1 MEGNM
6 TDKQYIYPVARIRSK
21 ELSLLNKQVME
32 QLLACK
38 TYEDCL
44 VTLMEKNF
52 GSSENVTLEELIKS
66 ERKKTWDLMRELV
79 EDISVFNTFLYEN
92 DFHNLKAAIK
102 QLYTDKE
109 SNDIYIENCTF
120 NPELILQ
127 ALKEQNFKLLPS
139 YMQECAAEA
148 YDVQMHT
155 GDSQLTDVIIDK
167 KALEAIYKIGTSSE
181 NEVFSKYAELRV
193 AFADIN
199 IALRCNKIGKTRDY
213 MIRSMAE
220 CKSLNIANL
229 IEAALESEDAICD
242 YLKTTRYSDI
252 VQCIRKSSSAM
263 EKYCDDQIIE
273 LIKPQ
278 KYNSFT
284 ISPLAAYIL
293 ARENEIKN
301 VRILMSGKRNN
312 LREESIRERLRE
324 LYV

>member
-1 MEGNM
+1 M
-6 TDKQYIYPVARIRSK
+6 TDKQYIYAVARIRTK
-21 ELSLLNKQVME
+21 ELGLLNKQLME

-44 VTLMEKNF
+44 TALAEKNF
-52 GSSENVTLEELIKS
+52 GSSESPTLEDIIKS

-79 EDISVFNTFLYEN
+79 KDISVFNTFLYEN

-109 SNDIYIENCTF
+109 FNNIYIENCTVK
-120 NPELILQ
+120 PEIMLQ
-127 ALKEQNFKLLPS
+127 ALKEQDFKLLPD
-139 YMQECAAEA
+139 YMQECAQEA
-148 YDVQMHT
+148 YEMQVHT
-155 GDSQLTDVIIDK
+155 GDSQLTDIIIDK
-167 KALEAIYKIGTSSE
+167 KALEKIYESGTSSN
-181 NEVFSKYAELRV
+181 NELFSKYAELRV
-193 AFADIN
+193 AFANIN
-199 IALRCNKIGKTRDY
+199 IALRCNKIAKTRDY
-213 MIRSMAE
+213 MTRAMAE
-220 CKSLNIANL
+220 CKSLNISSL
-229 IEAALESEDAICD
+229 IDAASESEDAICD
-242 YLKTTRYSDI
+242 YLRTTSYEGI
-252 VQCIRKSSSAM
+252 VPSIRKSSSAL

-284 ISPLAAYIL
+284 VSPLAAYIL

-301 VRILMSGKRNN
+301 VRILISGKRNN

>member
-1 MEGNM
+1 M

-21 ELSLLNKQVME
+21 ELGLLNKQFME

-44 VTLMEKNF
+44 VALMEKGF
-52 GSSENVTLEELIKS
+52 GSSDNLTLEELIKS
-66 ERKKTWDLMRELV
+66 ERKKTWDLMKELV
-79 EDISVFNTFLYEN
+79 GDVSIFNTFLYEN

-102 QLYTDKE
+102 EIYTNKE
-109 SNDIYIENCTF
+109 YSNIYIENCTIK
-120 NPELILQ
+120 PELIIK
-127 ALKEQNFKLLPS
+127 ALKEQNFSMLPS
-139 YMQECAAEA
+139 YMRECAMEA

-155 GDSQLTDVIIDK
+155 GDGQLTDVIIDK
-167 KALEAIYKIGTSSE
+167 KALETIYESGSSSK
-181 NEVFSKYAELRV
+181 NELFSKYAELRV

-213 MIRSMAE
+213 MLRSMAK
-220 CKSLNIANL
+220 CNSLDIINL
-229 IEAALESEDAICD
+229 IDAALISEDEICN
-242 YLKTTRYSDI
+242 YLKTTVHSDI
-252 VQCIRKSSSAM
+252 VQCIKKSSSAI

-284 ISPLAAYIL
+284 LSPLAAYIL

-312 LREESIRERLRE
+312 LKEESIRERLRE